1 MKGEIILTV
10 KEGLTR
16 EEIDSFIDRIEFIDR
31 NNYIKMIRVI

>member
-10 KEGLTR
+10 KKGLSR
-16 EEIDSFIDRIEFIDR
+16 KEIDNFIDKIEFIDR